1 MKLLSSLF
9 DAGTGAGLLA
19 VTAAGAFAPESLNTL
34 TQPFLG
40 TTVVALVSAWL
51 GAAGAFAYY
60 GEPVRRKMLLMV
72 LINGALACTL
82 VSIAPLYFGWD
93 WLTPETKKLAEP
105 PLAFITAFLL
115 RWAVPLV
122 TEIGP
127 QWVRNKYGAKP

>member
-19 VTAAGAFAPESLNTL
+19 VTAAGAFAPDSLNTL
-34 TQPFLG
+34 TQPILG
-40 TTVVALVSAWL
+40 TTVVTLVSAWL
-51 GAAGAFAYY
+51 GAAGAFAYF
-60 GEPVRRKMLLMV
+60 GEPLRKKMLTV
-72 LINGALACTL
+72 VAVNGALACAL
-82 VSIAPLYFGWD
+82 VVVAPLYFGWD
-93 WLTPETKKLAEP
+93 WLTPETKKIAEP

-127 QWVRNKYGAKP
+127 QWLRTKFGAKP